1 MNDFIAANL
10 PLVIVG
16 AIIALVV
23 LWWAF
28 MATRRTRVT
37 VDRRDTLDEGAAP
50 ASRNQAL
57 IDAPPVVAGSTIPTP
72 PPVPEAIGGVGI
84 AVAAAVEDAQIE
96 RAAAFGDDL
105 TRIKGLGP
113 KLQALLPTLGVTT
126 FAQIASWDDAGID
139 AIDAQLGVFQ
149 GRIRKD
155 NWVAGIN
162 AVDYSN
168 TRELGILLYTE
179 YLMPIQIAAAILLVA
194 MIAAIALTLRERK
207 DSKAIDPSIQV
218 RVRAADRMQV
228 VKMAPTQAA
237 PAPVAPTE
245 AAAEEVK
252 K

>member
-23 LWWAF
+23 FWWAF

-96 RAAAFGDDL
+96 QAAAHGDDL

-113 KLQALLPTLGVTT
+113 KLAALLGELGITT
-126 FAQIASWDDAGID
+126 YAQIAAWDAAEIERID
-139 AIDAQLGVFQ
+139 AKLGRFS
-149 GRIRKD
+149 GRITRD
-155 NWVAGIN
+155 QWVEQAKLLAAG
-162 AVDYSN
+162 DESSF
-168 TRELGILLYTE
+168 
-179 YLMPIQIAAAILLVA
+179 VA
-194 MIAAIALTLRERK
+194 K
-207 DSKAIDPSIQV
+207 FGQNG
-218 RVRAADRMQV
+218 
-228 VKMAPTQAA
+228 
-237 PAPVAPTE
+237 
-245 AAAEEVK
+245 
-252 K
+252 